1 MLGTVIILAQE
12 GCTLYS
18 REARKGKGV
27 EGEGVTMTEKARW
40 LVNRG
45 PE

>member
-1 MLGTVIILAQE
+1 LGTVIILAQE
-12 GCTLYS
+12 GCT
-18 REARKGKGV
+18 V
-27 EGEGVTMTEKARW
+27 EKRGRVKERSGEGVTMTEKARW